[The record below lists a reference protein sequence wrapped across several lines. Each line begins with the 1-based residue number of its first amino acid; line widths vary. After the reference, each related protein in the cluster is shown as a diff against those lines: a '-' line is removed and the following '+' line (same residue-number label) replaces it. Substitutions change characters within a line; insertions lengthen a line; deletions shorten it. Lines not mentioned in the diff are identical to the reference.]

1 MLLEIVTIEEKE
13 DVKTNETRSQKVLII
28 AEYNLKQIWGEYNRF
43 QLQ

>member
-28 AEYNLKQIWGEYNRF
+28 AEYNLKQIWEEYNRF